1 MDEMDLD
8 PPNASENTELIQP
21 IIKFNKILDE
31 FRKNII
37 EAKEQANLINAKD
50 QADFNECNHQVVV
63 NYYKQLIQWF
73 VESEQRMENLR
84 KQIENDQHAEVVEYY
99 QLVKIREILSN
110 AKQRLPVEQLQ
121 EFDQLVR
128 EINNFI
134 DVTNQ
139 KVNHFQNNLDQ
150 HQKQYLN
157 KQKEQ
162 YLNKQKEQYLNKQK
176 EQVIKTIFSYANQIV
191 DKFQSNVSS
200 LLNEEQGNNDTII
213 ARYTQL
219 VEWGNDDAIITRY
232 TQLAERLKGFVEDI
246 NAKEQVVQFNNSLP
260 IEGQND
266 HLETI
271 ELDSDISY
279 TNQNVN
285 NIQCKVNNGLNKGK
299 ENDEQMIKLWDK
311 VQDLHVKNKNLE
323 TELKSKDQII
333 QNLMNAHASLRAEA
347 AKCQSALGEATNKR
361 KENDKQMIKLRDKVQ
376 DLHVKNKNLETE
388 LKSRDQI
395 IQNLMNAHASLRAEA
410 AKYQSALGE
419 ATTFRL
425 DDHDHNDA
433 GRLANDIK
441 DLKHQL
447 ENFCTLKK
455 TKIEDMKVKRLLS
468 EYHCFTEKP
477 NKNLIKG
484 VLQRCIIEM
493 IIKKV
498 DKHFKTDEENK
509 QSLETKLVS
518 TTDKILEYMKS
529 FSTHRV
535 GVDEITKA
543 APIKLR
549 QLVYAV
555 LGNRGFSKE
564 NDESENQF
572 IMQLRNEVVTEIDQY
587 REVIDTV
594 KKNKIESEAIEI
606 IRKIIMIFFFRF
618 NIQEPAVEY
627 KWFENSEKFDTEFME
642 GSWDNNEL
650 DETVVNICSFPLI
663 GTNLNDEEKYK
674 VITQA
679 SVVKTNANY

>member
-1 MDEMDLD
+1 MDRMDLD
-8 PPNASENTELIQP
+8 PPNASENTELIQ
-21 IIKFNKILDE
+21 FNKILDE
-31 FRKNII
+31 FCKNII
-37 EAKEQANLINAKD
+37 EAKEQADLINAKNQD
-50 QADFNECNHQVVV
+50 LINFECNHQAVA
-63 NYYKQLIQWF
+63 KLIQWF
-73 VESEQRMENLR
+73 VESEQGIENLR
-84 KQIENDQHAEVVEYY
+84 KQIENDQHTEVVEYY
-99 QLVKIREILSN
+99 QRIREILSN

-134 DVTNQ
+134 DYTNQ
-139 KVNHFQNNLDQ
+139 KVNHFQQ
-150 HQKQYLN
+150 
-157 KQKEQ
+157 
-162 YLNKQKEQYLNKQK
+162 EQYLNKQK

-200 LLNEEQGNNDTII
+200 LLNEELVNNDTII

-219 VEWGNDDAIITRY
+219 VEWGNDDTIITRY

-246 NAKEQVVQFNNSLP
+246 NAKNAKEQVIQFNNSLP

-266 HLETI
+266 HLKTI
-271 ELDSDISY
+271 ELDSDISN
-279 TNQNVN
+279 TNQNVS
-285 NIQCKVNNGLNKGK
+285 NIQCKVNNDLNKGK
-299 ENDEQMIKLWDK
+299 ENDKQMIKLRDK
-311 VQDLHVKNKNLE
+311 VQNLHVKNKNLE
-323 TELKSKDQII
+323 TELKSRNQII

-347 AKCQSALGEATNKR
+347 AKYQSALGEATNKG

-419 ATTFRL
+419 ATNKGKENDKQMIKLRDKVQNLHVKNKNLETELKSRDQIIQNLMNAHASLRAEAAAKYQSALGEATTFRL
-425 DDHDHNDA
+425 DDHDHNNV
-433 GRLANDIK
+433 GRLANDIE
-441 DLKHQL
+441 DLKYQL

-468 EYHCFTEKP
+468 KYHCSTEKP

-555 LGNRGFSKE
+555 LGNRGFFKE

-572 IMQLRNEVVTEIDQY
+572 IMQLRNEVVTEINQY
-587 REVIDTV
+587 REVTDTV
-594 KKNKIESEAIEI
+594 KKNIIESMAIEI
-606 IRKIIMIFFFRF
+606 IRQIIMIFFFRF
-618 NIQEPAVEY
+618 KIQEPVMEY
-627 KWFENSEKFDTEFME
+627 KWFENSEKIDTEFME
-642 GSWDNNEL
+642 GL
-650 DETVVNICSFPLI
+650 
-663 GTNLNDEEKYK
+663 
-674 VITQA
+674 
-679 SVVKTNANY
+679 